1 VSAEKKYTDRELI
14 ESERA
19 AFLAGINA
27 KPSIGDPWRGAAC
40 EAAARYPMPKVK
52 RQRIVTEK
60 NGRQWRFDDTHFHTR
75 SAIDRLWM
83 VMGDRDGP
91 TLSLTVERVEL
102 WADLLENP
110 TEEVE
115 E

>member
-1 VSAEKKYTDRELI
+1 
-14 ESERA
+14 
-19 AFLAGINA
+19 
-27 KPSIGDPWRGAAC
+27 
-40 EAAARYPMPKVK
+40 
-52 RQRIVTEK
+52 
-60 NGRQWRFDDTHFHTR
+60 
-75 SAIDRLWM
+75 M